1 MAFKETLMANFCA
14 KCGAALSPDTK
25 FCSSCGTSQAEA
37 AQPSSVA
44 PPQTPAYQS
53 AYPAPAY
60 QTPGAYAQ
68 PAAVSPPS
76 GNSGVKIVLIIAGV
90 LVGIVV
96 LVALVI
102 GFGVWRI
109 SRTVHTT
116 ANGVTFSTPGGGTV
130 VAGNVAVSD
139 ADLGIASYPD
149 AVHEKGGMQI
159 KTPNA
164 SVVSAIYSTPDP
176 VSKVM
181 DYYKGKL
188 GGNISVMQTGSGTV
202 LTAGEHGQ
210 ETTMV
215 TIVPDASDSS
225 KTKIIVTHTIKR

>member
-1 MAFKETLMANFCA
+1 MANFCA

-25 FCSSCGTSQAEA
+25 FCSSCGTSQTEA
-37 AQPSSVA
+37 AQPSSVV

-60 QTPGAYAQ
+60 QTPGAYVQ

-76 GNSGVKIVLIIAGV
+76 GTSGVKILLIIAGV

-109 SRTVHTT
+109 SRSVHTT
-116 ANGVTFSTPGGGTV
+116 ANGVTFSTPGGTV
-130 VAGNVAVSD
+130 VAGNAAVSD

-149 AVHEKGGMQI
+149 AVREKGGMQI
-159 KTPNA
+159 KTANA

-176 VSKVM
+176 VSTVI
-181 DYYKGKL
+181 DYYKSKL
-188 GGNISVMQTGSGTV
+188 GGNVSVMQTGSGAI
-202 LTAGEHGQ
+202 LTTGEHGQ

-215 TIVPDASDSS
+215 TIMPDASDSS
-225 KTKIIVTHTIKR
+225 KTKIMVTHSVKR